1 MRDEGDIFSRLKNGN
16 VWSLTIVISPRST
29 FCLVLTSP
37 SPPLISAILNTP
49 AWTDNVSPRNSQGA
63 PNSVVSWEERPRNEK
78 SAGNEKELTV
88 YFPNRKNYILL
99 RVISWNICGRRKG
112 MGSKVE
118 YCIRISRSW
127 IKKLLNFIKKI
138 WINGYR

>member
-1 MRDEGDIFSRLKNGN
+1 M
-16 VWSLTIVISPRST
+16 
-29 FCLVLTSP
+29 
-37 SPPLISAILNTP
+37 
-49 AWTDNVSPRNSQGA
+49 
-63 PNSVVSWEERPRNEK
+63 VSWEERPRNEK

-88 YFPNRKNYILL
+88 YFPSRKNYILL
-99 RVISWNICGRRKG
+99 RVISWNICGRRKE

-127 IKKLLNFIKKI
+127 IKKLLNFIKEI